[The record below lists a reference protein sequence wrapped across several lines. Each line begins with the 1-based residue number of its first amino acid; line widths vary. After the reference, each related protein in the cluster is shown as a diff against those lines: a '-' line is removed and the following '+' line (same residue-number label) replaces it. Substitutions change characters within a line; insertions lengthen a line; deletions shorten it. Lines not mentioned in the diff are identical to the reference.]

1 MNLVFDIETVGYE
14 FESLS
19 ETQQEFLLRYAE
31 QETESTKKESMIE
44 SAKRCVSLYPL
55 TAKIVCL
62 AMMNTETNKIMV
74 LFENQNEEA
83 WEAEEDGVKYQ
94 SVSEEEILT
103 RFWKYSAKAERLV
116 SFNGRGFDLPF
127 IMMRSAMLKIKP
139 SKNFIKN
146 RFDSSSH
153 IDLLEQFTFYGLTK
167 KFNLDFYCN
176 AFGIESPKEQG
187 ITGMDVKELYKAG
200 RIKDISI
207 YCGKDVRATY
217 QLYKIWDEYLNLK

>member
-14 FESLS
+14 FENLS

-31 QETESTKKESMIE
+31 QETESTKKETMIE
-44 SAKRCVSLYPL
+44 SAKRCVSLYPF

-74 LFENQNEEA
+74 LFENQSEEA
-83 WEAEEDGVKYQ
+83 WEAEEDGIMYQ
-94 SVSEEEILT
+94 SASEEEILT

-127 IMMRSAMLKIKP
+127 IMLRSAMLKIKP

-167 KFNLDFYCN
+167 KFNLDFYCH